1 VIKVAT
7 DFRNILTIYCS
18 NSRTFLSETNI
29 FTQVPGSVRGHRS
42 HYVCGKLIYADN
54 ELMCTIETCGAY
66 SAASTCVIYNYV

>member
-1 VIKVAT
+1 M
-7 DFRNILTIYCS
+7 
-18 NSRTFLSETNI
+18 LSETNI
-29 FTQVPGSVRGHRS
+29 FTQVPGSVRGHHF